1 MHLECLK
8 SFLWHFQKQ
17 PISYYAMPFL
27 EPWATYSWM
36 LFFSQRAKGRQ
47 RCVLYGPV
55 TVHDVSWQSY
65 SFLVLD
71 LTFWI
76 VLWCD
81 VRFFRENKTRWQPLQ
96 ILTALEY
103 VHSLRLIHCDLKP
116 ARAPVFGCG
125 LHSEEIEETPKFCTA
140 PLRRIFWSSRTAGVR
155 SRPTKLTPVMPVLE
169 NRQIHDCSSIL

>member
-81 VRFFRENKTRWQPLQ
+81 VRFFQRKQNSMATVADFDRSGVCSFFTTHTLWLKASQSPSFWMRIAFWRNRRNSK
-96 ILTALEY
+96 ILHRT
-103 VHSLRLIHCDLKP
+103 
-116 ARAPVFGCG
+116 
-125 LHSEEIEETPKFCTA
+125 SEENILIK
-140 PLRRIFWSSRTAGVR
+140 SYSRCEVKAYQTDTGHA
-155 SRPTKLTPVMPVLE
+155 
-169 NRQIHDCSSIL
+169 CSWEQADSWLQ